1 MIYTFVV
8 HIGRKAGLSD
18 PEGTTTAKALQD
30 LGFGGV
36 GSVAFGRTIT
46 LEVDADSQD
55 AAKSSVDDM
64 CQKLL
69 ANPVMEHYTIEAVS

>member
-1 MIYTFVV
+1 MIYAFVV

-18 PEGTTTAKALQD
+18 PEGTTTGKALRD
-30 LGFGGV
+30 LGFRGV
-36 GSVAFGRTIT
+36 GNVAFGRTIT
-46 LEVDADSQD
+46 LEIDADSQD
-55 AAKSSVDDM
+55 AARIKVDEM